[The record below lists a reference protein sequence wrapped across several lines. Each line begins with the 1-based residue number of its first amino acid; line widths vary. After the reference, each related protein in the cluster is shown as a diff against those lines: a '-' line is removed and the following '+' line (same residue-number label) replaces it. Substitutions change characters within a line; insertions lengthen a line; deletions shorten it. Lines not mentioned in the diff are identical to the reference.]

1 MPRLTVDPEQLVAA
15 ARAGDSAAAQAAG
28 VAQAVGG
35 VEVPDT
41 GRPDL
46 TARVAAVLAEAGS
59 ATTGIARLVSADC
72 ARLRS
77 VGARYAA
84 VEARVGGVEPCG

>member
-1 MPRLTVDPEQLVAA
+1 MPRLTVDPEQLLAA
-15 ARAGDSAAAQAAG
+15 ARAGDAAAAQAAG

-41 GRPDL
+41 GRGDL
-46 TARVAAVLAEAGS
+46 TGRVAGLLAEAGS
-59 ATTGIARLVSADC
+59 ASTAVARLVSGDC
-72 ARLRS
+72 AQLRS

-84 VEARVGGVEPCG
+84 VEGRAGGVEPCG